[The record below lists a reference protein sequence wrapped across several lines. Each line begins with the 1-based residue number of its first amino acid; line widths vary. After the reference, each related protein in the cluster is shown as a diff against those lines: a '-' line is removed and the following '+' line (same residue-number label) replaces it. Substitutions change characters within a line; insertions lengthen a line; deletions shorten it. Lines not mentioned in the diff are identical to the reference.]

1 MREIIPIN
9 RPIIGETE
17 IKLVTRVLKGGILT
31 EKSGGGHYVT
41 QFEQA
46 FAKWVGAKYA
56 VAVSS
61 GTAALHATLMAMRL
75 KAGDE
80 VVVPS
85 FSFVATV
92 EAVILA
98 GGKPVF
104 ADINPDTYCMDP
116 ESFEGQISGKTKAVI
131 PVHLYGLTG
140 DMTPLLKLAS
150 EHDFIVIEDA
160 AQAIGA
166 EYKGKKAGSLGDL
179 ACFSFYATKNLTT
192 GEGGMITTNTEEY
205 AEIVRAIRNHGE
217 QEEYR
222 PIMLGHN
229 YRMPEVAAAIGL
241 AQLSRLPRF
250 LEVRRKN
257 AEDLSDGLNGLE
269 KLKLPIEPEGHRHSW
284 YVYTARLRG
293 ANAGIRN
300 RLVEKLR
307 EKRIGATVY
316 YPMPIHL
323 MPYYRERYG
332 YDRGMLPKTETAARQ
347 VFSLPLHPGVTRG
360 DIDYMTAILKKI
372 LK

>member
-1 MREIIPIN
+1 MRKMIPIN
-9 RPIIGETE
+9 RPLIGTDE
-17 IKLVTRVLKGGILT
+17 IKHVTKVLKSEKLT
-31 EKSGGGHYVT
+31 EKSGSGHYVT

-61 GTAALHATLMAMRL
+61 GTAALHAALMTAGLR
-75 KAGDE
+75 AGDE

-98 GGKPVF
+98 EGKPVF
-104 ADINPDTYCMDP
+104 VDINPDTYCMDP
-116 ESFEGQISGKTKAVI
+116 ESLEEQISGKTKAVI
-131 PVHLYGLTG
+131 PVHLYGLAC
-140 DMTPLLKLAS
+140 DMNPILKLAR
-150 EHDFIVIEDA
+150 EQDLMVIEDA

-166 EYKGKKAGSLGDL
+166 EYKGKKAGNLGDI

-192 GEGGMITTNTEEY
+192 GEGGMITTNTKEY
-205 AEIVRAIRNHGE
+205 AETVRAIRNHGE

-222 PIMLGHN
+222 TTMLGHN
-229 YRMPEVAAAIGL
+229 YRMPEVAAAIGFV
-241 AQLSRLPRF
+241 QLSRLSRF
-250 LEVRRKN
+250 LERRRKH
-257 AEDLSDGLNGLE
+257 AEALGDELSGLE

-284 YVYTARLRG
+284 NVYTIRLRG
-293 ANAGIRN
+293 ANAGERN

-307 EKRIGATVY
+307 EKRIGAAVY
-316 YPMPIHL
+316 YPVPVHL

-332 YDRGMLPKTETAARQ
+332 YDSGMLPKTETAARQ
-347 VFSLPLHPGVTRG
+347 VFSLPINPGVAG
-360 DIDYMTAILKKI
+360 DDIGYMTAVLKKS